1 MILVTQQ
8 WTCSL
13 AHLFAGIL
21 FQQNN
26 SAHKTFG
33 MLTQEI
39 QYGNLHLDVGY
50 SATGKRLADSCI
62 LILFTLVI
70 NVWLWIIINPD

>member
-26 SAHKTFG
+26 SAHETYG

-39 QYGNLHLDVGY
+39 QYSYGNLHLDVGY
-50 SATGKRLADSCI
+50 SVTGKR
-62 LILFTLVI
+62 F
-70 NVWLWIIINPD
+70 